1 MRRILAGVLVAVATT
16 FALAA
21 GAGADSHEDGEP
33 TLAAEAEL
41 ELPAWDQEKVTEL
54 AEKLASSV
62 RNLRRSARK
71 QPPDTIASGQSASR
85 MRFMDRLRLI
95 ERETRSLHDEL
106 SNGEGK
112 DSTFPIF
119 RRIDEVRRVV
129 AADARRMFLPQE
141 TIDQIQAARAVLE
154 ELRSY
159 YGQPPDTRP
168 ALHGP
173 RSSE

>member
-21 GAGADSHEDGEP
+21 GAGADSHEEGEP

-41 ELPAWDQEKVTEL
+41 PAGAQEKVTEL

>member
-1 MRRILAGVLVAVATT
+1 MRRILAGALVAVATT

-33 TLAAEAEL
+33 TLAAEA

-85 MRFMDRLRLI
+85 MRLMDRLRLI

-112 DSTFPIF
+112 FGF
-119 RRIDEVRRVV
+119 LLDEVEAVRKHSFTDRFFGILRDLYQRRSHFDGQLSIALAGSIDPQVLICR
-129 AADARRMFLPQE
+129 ADKPYAKK
-141 TIDQIQAARAVLE
+141 
-154 ELRSY
+154 
-159 YGQPPDTRP
+159 
-168 ALHGP
+168 
-173 RSSE
+173 